1 MADELSE
8 LILERDGEVL
18 LNCFIQVRASRNA
31 IVGRH
36 GDELKVALTA
46 PPVDGKA
53 NALLIEFFAKLLGVG
68 KSRICLRSGLT
79 SRHKQLSFERIGR
92 EEMMQ
97 ALSR

>member
-53 NALLIEFFAKLLGVG
+53 NALLI
-68 KSRICLRSGLT
+68 
-79 SRHKQLSFERIGR
+79 
-92 EEMMQ
+92 
-97 ALSR
+97 